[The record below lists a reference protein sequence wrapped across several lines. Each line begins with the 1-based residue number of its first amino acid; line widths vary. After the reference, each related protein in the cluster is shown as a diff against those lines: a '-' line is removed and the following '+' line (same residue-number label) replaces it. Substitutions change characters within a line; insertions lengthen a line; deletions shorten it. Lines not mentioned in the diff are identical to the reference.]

1 LFWSFV
7 AEDDAGEQPV
17 LHIESLG
24 HALHAFINGKLAGN
38 FFLKK
43 LIYPYLL
50 EMKYFMNLCNKISI
64 CYDRE
69 LFSGSKAGNSE
80 NAKVNVDIPITIVVG
95 KNTIDL
101 LSLTVGLKVPIF
113 LIIKYGIYND
123 NILVLLCII
132 LSFLITIH
140 QLRWNFMHHRTMELF
155 MTWWVRGSLV
165 Q

>member
-1 LFWSFV
+1 M
-7 AEDDAGEQPV
+7 
-17 LHIESLG
+17 
-24 HALHAFINGKLAGN
+24 
-38 FFLKK
+38 
-43 LIYPYLL
+43 IYRYLL
-50 EMKYFMNLCNKISI
+50 EMKYFMNLCNEISI

-113 LIIKYGIYND
+113 LIIKYGIYNY

-140 QLRWNFMHHRTMELF
+140 QLR
-155 MTWWVRGSLV
+155 
-165 Q
+165 

>member
-1 LFWSFV
+1 
-7 AEDDAGEQPV
+7 
-17 LHIESLG
+17 
-24 HALHAFINGKLAGN
+24 
-38 FFLKK
+38 
-43 LIYPYLL
+43 
-50 EMKYFMNLCNKISI
+50 MNLCNKISI

-140 QLRWNFMHHRTMELF
+140 QLR
-155 MTWWVRGSLV
+155 
-165 Q
+165 